1 MFERPVDWTKVIGMI
16 GDIAKGTSAVSL
28 RQYAKSSV
36 ENENLPI
43 PVFGW
48 DYHRVQAH
56 GGDTSTLPA
65 LVSDERLADI
75 LMGMTAGAIESFV
88 YEVDGA
94 EKVDVG
100 AQALLREFTAIR
112 ITTVSL
118 SVGAVYLG
126 WFLVSLNSSRDIVHW
141 KMRYHER
148 ALRPGSQSS
157 AEA

>member
-1 MFERPVDWTKVIGMI
+1 MFECPVDWTKVVGMI

-56 GGDTSTLPA
+56 GADTSTLPA

-112 ITTVSL
+112 ITTGQSIGRGCL
-118 SVGAVYLG
+118 S
-126 WFLVSLNSSRDIVHW
+126 WLVPRLAQQQSRYCPLEDALP
-141 KMRYHER
+141 R
-148 ALRPGSQSS
+148 ART
-157 AEA
+157 